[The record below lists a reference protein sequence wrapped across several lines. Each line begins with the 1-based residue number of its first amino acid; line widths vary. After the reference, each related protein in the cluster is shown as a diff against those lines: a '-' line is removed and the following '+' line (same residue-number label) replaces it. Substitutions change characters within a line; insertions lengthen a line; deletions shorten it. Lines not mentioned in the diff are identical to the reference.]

1 MSATSRRSS
10 SQWLSWHWC
19 WVGSAASCARASTA
33 AAKPNARD
41 ARHRGWRGGKPQAL
55 WVALDAFFRADK
67 SFRDVIELFAVLAA
81 QPLGGAFSAHG
92 RLIGLAHG
100 IHIVGDTKRSK
111 RGLSD

>member
-1 MSATSRRSS
+1 M
-10 SQWLSWHWC
+10 
-19 WVGSAASCARASTA
+19 
-33 AAKPNARD
+33 
-41 ARHRGWRGGKPQAL
+41 
-55 WVALDAFFRADK
+55 DAFFRADK

-111 RGLSD
+111 RGLSDTKMMQAVEAHILRVCGM